1 VGFARARQFFKDT
14 LSRVAGLPGVLAAGA
29 TMAPPGSVDSTGTYF
44 VDQMPAR
51 IDPSTAPPVILSI
64 VAPGTFGALGIPLRS
79 GRDFNDGDAPDR
91 PFVAVVNETLARKA
105 FPDQSPIGRT
115 VFCPF
120 DSFKGMTIVGVVGDV
135 RQRGPERE
143 PMAECYLPY
152 SQHAF
157 NGATL
162 SLVVRT
168 AGDPNALAETVRRLA
183 REWAPDV
190 PMRFTTM
197 ETLLSENV
205 AAPRF
210 RTLLLVVFA
219 GLAVCLAMAGVYG
232 VMAYAVGQR
241 SSEVGLRMA
250 LGASTGSVLRLIL
263 GQGLTVAGIGLALGL
278 AGAFAASRLLTTMLF
293 QVKPT
298 DPLVYAAVA
307 ILLGVVALVASYI
320 PARRASRIDPVAA
333 IRRE

>member
-1 VGFARARQFFKDT
+1 MR
-14 LSRVAGLPGVLAAGA
+14 SRVAGLPGVLAAGA
-29 TMAPPGSVDSTGTYF
+29 TMAPPGSIESAGTYF
-44 VDQMPAR
+44 IDQMPAQR
-51 IDPSTAPPVILSI
+51 VPHAPPAILSI
-64 VAPGTFGALGIPLRS
+64 VAPGTFAALGIPVRS
-79 GRDFNDGDAPDR
+79 GRDFNDGDALDR
-91 PFVAVVNETLARKA
+91 PFVAVVNEALVRKA
-105 FPDQSPIGRT
+105 FPNQSPLGRT

-120 DSFKGMTIVGVVGDV
+120 DSMQGMTIVGVVGDV
-135 RQRGPERE
+135 RQRGPEQE
-143 PMAECYLPY
+143 PMAECYMPY

-168 AGDPNALAETVRRLA
+168 AGDPNALSETVRRLA
-183 REWAPDV
+183 RDLAPDV

-210 RTLLLVVFA
+210 RTLLLAVFA
-219 GLAVCLAMAGVYG
+219 GLALCLAMAGVYG

-263 GQGLTVAGIGLALGL
+263 GQGLALAGIGLALGL
-278 AGAFAASRLLTTMLF
+278 AGAFASSRLLTTMLF
-293 QVKPT
+293 QVRPT
-298 DPLVYAAVA
+298 DPMVYVAVA
-307 ILLGVVALVASYI
+307 ILLGAVALVASYV
-320 PARRASRIDPVAA
+320 PARRASRIDPATT
-333 IRRE
+333 IRQE